1 MSYQQLHPGD
11 RAICAPPSG
20 APEREPD
27 DPHDPEEEERV
38 MPALSHESSL
48 RLEFVRQFW
57 MVATVRDV
65 LEIDCKNETFT
76 VPSPAQISRCCV
88 CKRARACAC
97 ASCVRARARALHTYC
112 REQVSLRVKL
122 WYPDPEFLTDPKVT
136 LQNGENGDPQ
146 TVPECEKGG
155 FKTDGSLRVAPFPL
169 SLTSIQS

>member
-38 MPALSHESSL
+38 MPALSHEPSL

-97 ASCVRARARALHTYC
+97 ASCVRARARVTYILPGAG
-112 REQVSLRVKL
+112 ESASEAVVSRPGVL
-122 WYPDPEFLTDPKVT
+122 
-136 LQNGENGDPQ
+136 NGP
-146 TVPECEKGG
+146 
-155 FKTDGSLRVAPFPL
+155 
-169 SLTSIQS
+169 